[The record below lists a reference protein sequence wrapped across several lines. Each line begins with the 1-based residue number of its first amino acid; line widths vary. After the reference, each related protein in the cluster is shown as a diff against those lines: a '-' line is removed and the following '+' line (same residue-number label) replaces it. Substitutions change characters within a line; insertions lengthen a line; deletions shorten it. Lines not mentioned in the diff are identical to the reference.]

1 MRLIKEL
8 LLENWGL
15 KITAVFLAFF
25 LWLVVRGDPSA
36 ERILSVS
43 LEIRV
48 PRNMEITSDR
58 PNTVDVTVRG
68 AFSNLWFSASIPTY
82 VIDLEAYDEGE
93 HVVLLSPEHVRFS
106 RTSGLEPIAVRPA
119 RLKVKLERT
128 IIKEVPIKVATR
140 GEPGPGIDIYDI
152 GVRPATAI
160 LSGPRS
166 SIEKLREVPTEIVTL
181 TSQRQS
187 IRRFL
192 NLDIKDDAV
201 HSTPVGPIEVN
212 IQLGPHRRME
222 KIAKIPV
229 MIDDRLF
236 TVNPRWIS
244 VSVLVPITYE
254 KAPAPSDLQATVVI
268 PNLSPNQSAVKLKP
282 QVRFKNSTDPAI
294 VVKEIQP
301 AEVEVRR
308 LKKS

>member
-1 MRLIKEL
+1 
-8 LLENWGL
+8 
-15 KITAVFLAFF
+15 
-25 LWLVVRGDPSA
+25 
-36 ERILSVS
+36 
-43 LEIRV
+43 
-48 PRNMEITSDR
+48 
-58 PNTVDVTVRG
+58 
-68 AFSNLWFSASIPTY
+68 
-82 VIDLEAYDEGE
+82 
-93 HVVLLSPEHVRFS
+93 
-106 RTSGLEPIAVRPA
+106 
-119 RLKVKLERT
+119 
-128 IIKEVPIKVATR
+128 
-140 GEPGPGIDIYDI
+140 
-152 GVRPATAI
+152 
-160 LSGPRS
+160 
-166 SIEKLREVPTEIVTL
+166 
-181 TSQRQS
+181 
-187 IRRFL
+187 
-192 NLDIKDDAV
+192 
-201 HSTPVGPIEVN
+201 
-212 IQLGPHRRME
+212 ME